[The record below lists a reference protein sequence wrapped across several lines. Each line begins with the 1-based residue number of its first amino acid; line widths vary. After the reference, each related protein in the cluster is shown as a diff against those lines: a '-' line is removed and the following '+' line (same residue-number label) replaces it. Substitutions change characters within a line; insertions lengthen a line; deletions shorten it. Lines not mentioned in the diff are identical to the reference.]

1 MEENGRWYVVHTYS
15 GYENKVMANIMKIV
29 ENRNMKDVIFEVKV
43 PIEEQVEIKNAFP
56 LEAHEQACLKLLKRA
71 VAEYK
76 ETKKQ
81 NRVDEGDD
89 FDSLHGCG

>member
-1 MEENGRWYVVHTYS
+1 MIDH
-15 GYENKVMANIMKIV
+15 AQAKIELINAAIRV
-29 ENRNMKDVIFEVKV
+29 A
-43 PIEEQVEIKNAFP
+43 EQVAIKTAFP
-56 LEAHEQACLKLLKRA
+56 LEAHEQGCLKLLKRA

-76 ETKKQ
+76 ETMKP

>member
-1 MEENGRWYVVHTYS
+1 MIDH
-15 GYENKVMANIMKIV
+15 AQAKIELINAAIRV
-29 ENRNMKDVIFEVKV
+29 A
-43 PIEEQVEIKNAFP
+43 EQVEIKNAFP

>member
-1 MEENGRWYVVHTYS
+1 
-15 GYENKVMANIMKIV
+15 
-29 ENRNMKDVIFEVKV
+29 MKDHAQAK
-43 PIEEQVEIKNAFP
+43 IELINAAIRVAEQVEVKAAFP

-76 ETKKQ
+76 ETKQAK
-81 NRVDEGDD
+81 RVDENGDE